1 MSVQSVSKY
10 PRVANL
16 NRLMYIRKVT
26 LAHIRLP
33 VSHRASDTSNSDSDA
48 AILNAREI
56 AAVNTRSRLNFDY
69 IEYGCHNMLVS
80 SSLTFTEIF

>member
-1 MSVQSVSKY
+1 
-10 PRVANL
+10 
-16 NRLMYIRKVT
+16 MYIRKVT

-33 VSHRASDTSNSDSDA
+33 VSHRDTSNSDSDA